1 MQQLADA
8 ACPEVVAVQEAN
20 ADIVAQFQNHLEAC
34 GYQLVWDG
42 VEAPDREFVLT
53 RLAPLDSQRI
63 PLAGG
68 VRDALAVRFDSD
80 LGAIDLITTHLASV
94 RDNGPCDPTSCPP
107 PCDPAV
113 QLRDCQAHQL
123 LAAVDQVSTG
133 EIVVVAGDFNTTPDE
148 PIHQLFLDAG
158 FVDSHLAAGGPEC
171 APDMPTSCTAGR
183 DDRSMTDLSNP
194 DSKQDVRIDYLFV
207 APLRERCEI
216 GEGTGPFNAEPAPGA
231 IAYPSDH
238 TGVILDVTCAPGDSA
253 AP

>member
-8 ACPEVVAVQEAN
+8 ACPEVVAIQEAN
-20 ADIVAQFQNHLEAC
+20 ADIVALFETHLGSC

-42 VEAPDREFVLT
+42 AEAPDRELVLT
-53 RLAPLDSQRI
+53 RLDPLNSQRI

-68 VRDALAVRFDSD
+68 VRDAFAVRLDSA

-107 PCDPAV
+107 PCEPAG
-113 QLRDCQAHQL
+113 QLRDCQARQL
-123 LAAVDQVSTG
+123 LAAVDELATN
-133 EIVVVAGDFNTTPDE
+133 EIAVVAGDFNTTPDE
-148 PIHQLFLDAG
+148 PIHQLFVDSG
-158 FVDSHLAAGGPEC
+158 FIDSHLAAGRPEC
-171 APDMPTSCTAGR
+171 ASDAPTSCTAGR

-207 APLRERCEI
+207 APLPQRCQI
-216 GEGTGPFNAEPAPGA
+216 GADTGPFNVEPAQGP

-238 TGVILDVTCAPGDSA
+238 TGVILDVACAPGDGA